1 MQKFLLAIRNP
12 GRVVSKTIAI
22 ATARAL
28 IARNLKYNL
37 GHLKINSSWAQS
49 LFQRMGFKRWM
60 RTTGK
65 VEIREGARK
74 EAELLYLHYIIS
86 IVEKHNI
93 PSHLV
98 MNLDQTSLKYVPTMN
113 HTMTKK
119 NSSSVPIT
127 RSSDKRS
134 ITGTFIVILEGQFLP
149 TQLIYGGKRLQ
160 SLPKFEF
167 PDSFSLSM
175 NPKLLA
181 IPKGLSRWLW
191 RLLCCTLKISAR
203 SYQSQIKLLS
213 SS

>member
-65 VEIREGARK
+65 VEIPEGTWK

-98 MNLDQTSLKYVPTMN
+98 MNLDQTSLKYVQRW
-113 HTMTKK
+113 
-119 NSSSVPIT
+119 IIQWQ
-127 RSSDKRS
+127 KR
-134 ITGTFIVILEGQFLP
+134 IHP
-149 TQLIYGGKRLQ
+149 
-160 SLPKFEF
+160 
-167 PDSFSLSM
+167 
-175 NPKLLA
+175 
-181 IPKGLSRWLW
+181 
-191 RLLCCTLKISAR
+191 
-203 SYQSQIKLLS
+203 QSQSPDHLIKEVSLALS
-213 SS
+213 L